1 MSWRENVYTIS
12 KEIQWVQKTPRGELL
27 LVYGEWDG
35 DIIKRAEEY
44 AAYYDEYSLW
54 VKGKLSEITGIDL
67 NKPYKGSLP
76 EEIYAYEPKK
86 LVAV

>member
-1 MSWRENVYTIS
+1 
-12 KEIQWVQKTPRGELL
+12 
-27 LVYGEWDG
+27 
-35 DIIKRAEEY
+35 
-44 AAYYDEYSLW
+44 
-54 VKGKLSEITGIDL
+54 VKGKLSDITGIDL